1 MYLYQ
6 ISHNEILALVSKS
19 MFNLNKIRGH
29 LKMLELEKLKLTR
42 YAEEATRFEVRN
54 PKREAD
60 IARALRRVSGS
71 IDLWTTKLDA
81 LTAAPPRPPERP
93 GIISGPDIPLIS

>member
-1 MYLYQ
+1 
-6 ISHNEILALVSKS
+6 

-42 YAEEATRFEVRN
+42 YADEATRFEVRN

-60 IARALRRVSGS
+60 IERALRRVNGA
-71 IDLWTTKLDA
+71 IDMWTAKMSA
-81 LTAAPPRPPERP
+81 IESAPARAPERP
-93 GIISGPDIPLIS
+93 AINSGPDVPLIG